1 MAKAKKSH
9 KKAKSDSD
17 VSVSDVSDIE
27 VSDVSDIDLS
37 DVSDVSDISYVEGTL
52 KMNTPN
58 SKFHR
63 TKRRIQ
69 RRRTRR
75 KTRRRIA
82 ARKKATALVRNPRR
96 GRY

>member
-37 DVSDVSDISYVEGTL
+37 DVSDISDVEGTL

>member
-37 DVSDVSDISYVEGTL
+37 DVSDVSDISDVEGTL

-69 RRRTRR
+69 RRR
-75 KTRRRIA
+75 IA